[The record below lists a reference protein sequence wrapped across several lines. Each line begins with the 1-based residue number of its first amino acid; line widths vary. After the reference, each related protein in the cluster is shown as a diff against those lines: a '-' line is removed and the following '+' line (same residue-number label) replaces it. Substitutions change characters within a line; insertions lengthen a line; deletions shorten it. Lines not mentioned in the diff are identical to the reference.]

1 MNDYQQFIDSKT
13 LIDSP
18 TGFEPSSIN
27 PALFPWQAEIVRYAC
42 MRGRFGGYEDCGLG
56 KSIQQLESARLIHEH
71 TGRPVL
77 ILAPL
82 AVAEQTKREAA
93 KFDIQAEVRVCKDQ
107 SHVGNCINVA
117 NYERLHLFEP
127 EKFGGVLL
135 DEGSI
140 LKSIDG
146 KTRGTLLNH
155 WQCAPYRQSWSAT
168 PAPND
173 FMEIGNQAE
182 FLGVMKRSEML
193 ATFFVHDGGDTS
205 KWRLKGHAREAFWR
219 WMASWC
225 VMVRR
230 PSDLGHNDDGYD
242 LPPIQYHE
250 HYTDAKAQEGQL
262 FAMNANTLHER
273 RGARKASLQDRC
285 EKAAELAEGD
295 EPCVVWCNLN
305 DEGELLESSIQGSL
319 QVAGADSERFKELAV
334 EWFMGQ
340 LCVCGTK
347 GNTVRSK
354 LNSIIKGEQC
364 GSQNTQR
371 QEERN
376 TSTQKMSE
384 TEERNSLDPAKKTG
398 STCRRTTNAT
408 SCVTSSA
415 KNRGQ
420 RGTVGDVSDTLPIPN
435 TEPSARRPAAEKITP
450 TLNGSKDHAMDT
462 GYQSQITSEC
472 THNSGATVPSANSHR
487 SKAIS
492 EDTDYTS
499 TTATKLAS
507 CEGSCVPAATLGS
520 GNSKTQ
526 SSDCTQLQCTCGH
539 KSQRRI
545 LISKPKIFGFGL
557 NFQHCSKTVIFPTDS
572 WEQWY
577 QMVRRFWRF
586 GQEKTVRVHVVAS
599 ESEIAVIENL
609 RRKEQDAGVMF
620 DGIAAAMSELSREQI
635 KQTQRQTTTYSPTQ
649 RMELPSWLT
658 V

>member
-1 MNDYQQFIDSKT
+1 MNDYQQFIEAKT

-18 TGFEPSSIN
+18 TGFEPGEIN

-56 KSIQQLESARLIHEH
+56 KSIQQLESARLINEH
-71 TGRPVL
+71 TGLPV
-77 ILAPL
+77 IIFAPL
-82 AVAEQTKREAA
+82 AVAEQTKREAR

-107 SHVGNCINVA
+107 SHIGNCINVA
-117 NYERLHLFEP
+117 NYERLHLFDP
-127 EKFGGVLL
+127 SQFGGVLL

-146 KTRGTLLNH
+146 KTRGTLLKH
-155 WQCAPYRQSWSAT
+155 WQCVPYRQSWSAT

-230 PSDLGHNDDGYD
+230 PSDLGYTDGGYE
-242 LPPIQYHE
+242 LPPIEYHE
-250 HYTDAKAQEGQL
+250 HYTDAKAQDGQL

-285 EKAAELAEGD
+285 EKAAELADGD

-305 DEGELLESSIQGSL
+305 SEGELLAKLIPGAVE
-319 QVAGADSERFKELAV
+319 VAGRHTVEQKEDRLAA
-334 EWFMGQ
+334 F
-340 LCVCGTK
+340 
-347 GNTVRSK
+347 
-354 LNSIIKGEQC
+354 
-364 GSQNTQR
+364 
-371 QEERN
+371 
-376 TSTQKMSE
+376 TS
-384 TEERNSLDPAKKTG
+384 
-398 STCRRTTNAT
+398 
-408 SCVTSSA
+408 
-415 KNRGQ
+415 
-420 RGTVGDVSDTLPIPN
+420 GDIRCL
-435 TEPSARRPAAEKITP
+435 IT
-450 TLNGSKDHAMDT
+450 
-462 GYQSQITSEC
+462 
-472 THNSGATVPSANSHR
+472 
-487 SKAIS
+487 
-492 EDTDYTS
+492 
-499 TTATKLAS
+499 
-507 CEGSCVPAATLGS
+507 
-520 GNSKTQ
+520 
-526 SSDCTQLQCTCGH
+526 
-539 KSQRRI
+539 
-545 LISKPKIFGFGL
+545 KPKIGGFGL
-557 NFQHCSKTVIFPTDS
+557 NWQHCPNTVIFPTDS

-586 GQEKTVRVHVVAS
+586 GQTQTVNVHAVGS
-599 ESEIAVIENL
+599 EAEEGVIANL
-609 RRKEQDAGVMF
+609 KRKEQDAGVMF

-635 KQTQRQTTTYSPTQ
+635 KQTQRQTTTYSPQQ